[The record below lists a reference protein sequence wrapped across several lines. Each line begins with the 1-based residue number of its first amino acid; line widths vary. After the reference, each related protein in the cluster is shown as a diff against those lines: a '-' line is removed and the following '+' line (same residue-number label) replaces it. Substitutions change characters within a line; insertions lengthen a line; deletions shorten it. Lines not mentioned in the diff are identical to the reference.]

1 MKRSII
7 LAVGFGGLLMAQ
19 KGKTG
24 GHGLGGDLPTA
35 SEKSSARATLPANS
49 SASNASMTAGARL
62 ANNAALSARIQ
73 PLVPAGST
81 VATASAGFRNTGEFI
96 AALHVSRNLTIPFDQ
111 LKAKLTGSKPES
123 LGQAIHGLRP
133 DLSRGT
139 VKSDVRTAER
149 QVDQDIDSAMLANRF
164 STNATLSARAQA
176 LLPAGSNLQTAAA
189 GFENARQFLLTE
201 HVARDLNIPFAQL
214 KTKVTG
220 TNAVSPEDAISSLRP
235 DLSRATIRSEL
246 KVARQETKT
255 DLQAS
260 HISSEEIAEA
270 K

>member
-49 SASNASMTAGARL
+49 SASNASMTASARL

-96 AALHVSRNLTIPFDQ
+96 AALHVSRNLNIPFDQ
-111 LKAKLTGSKPES
+111 LKAKLTGSKSES
-123 LGQAIHGLRP
+123 LGQAIHDLRP

-139 VKSDVRTAER
+139 VKSDVRKAER
-149 QVDQDIDSAMLANRF
+149 QVDQDIDSAMLANRHPP
-164 STNATLSARAQA
+164 TRHCPHARKRFCRREPMCRPPP
-176 LLPAGSNLQTAAA
+176 L
-189 GFENARQFLLTE
+189 
-201 HVARDLNIPFAQL
+201 DL
-214 KTKVTG
+214 
-220 TNAVSPEDAISSLRP
+220 
-235 DLSRATIRSEL
+235 
-246 KVARQETKT
+246 
-255 DLQAS
+255 
-260 HISSEEIAEA
+260 
-270 K
+270 